1 MIGTTKCILEE
12 GKQLGKQLN
21 GAVLICQQ
29 FKLRK
34 CGHQNPVT
42 AQECISSMI
51 GKYFISSI
59 FLKMFFI
66 FN

>member
-42 AQECISSMI
+42 AQECISSM
-51 GKYFISSI
+51 
-59 FLKMFFI
+59 
-66 FN
+66 